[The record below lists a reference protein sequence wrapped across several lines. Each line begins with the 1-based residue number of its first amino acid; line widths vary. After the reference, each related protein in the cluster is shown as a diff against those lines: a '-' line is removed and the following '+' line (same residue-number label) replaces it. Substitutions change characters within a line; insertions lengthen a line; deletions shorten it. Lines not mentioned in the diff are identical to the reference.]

1 MRESPGLQTQNDG
14 LADFS

>member
-14 LADFS
+14 LADFP